1 MDKSDFSIKAWNN
14 IQEDH
19 IMDMLRQQA
28 GSSGINAAG
37 MAALFR
43 IDSLAEMENR
53 LAQIITEQSEAETQN
68 AMAVDNNKAE
78 ADQRT
83 LQLKAEL
90 EQYQTQMQAQIEQAK
105 MELEKMKLNTEMQYK
120 QWEMGFKERE
130 LETKANLSMMEIAS
144 ENEVENAYLKE
155 TQRSNMS
162 QELLEQYRM
171 RIESILNA
179 ESIKQ
184 QGEG

>member
-1 MDKSDFSIKAWNN
+1 M
-14 IQEDH
+14 
-19 IMDMLRQQA
+19 
-28 GSSGINAAG
+28 
-37 MAALFR
+37 LFR
-43 IDSLAEMENR
+43 S
-53 LAQIITEQSEAETQN
+53 
-68 AMAVDNNKAE
+68 DNNKAE
-78 ADQRT
+78 AEQRT

-90 EQYQTQMQAQIEQAK
+90 DQYQTQMKAQIEQAK

-171 RIESILNA
+171 RIEAILNA

-184 QGEG
+184 QGEAKKEEVEVKKAQIRATRRKNNIKD